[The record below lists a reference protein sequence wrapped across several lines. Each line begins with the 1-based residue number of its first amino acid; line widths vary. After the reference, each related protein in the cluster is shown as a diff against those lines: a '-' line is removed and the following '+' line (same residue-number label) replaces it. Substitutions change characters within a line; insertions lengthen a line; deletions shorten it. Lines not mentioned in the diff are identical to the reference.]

1 MSNRLVKLALF
12 AGVSVAMGSSP
23 VLAGDWD
30 GPSLSVGGGYGMTNN
45 QFGGSLTDGP
55 ASLSEKING
64 IGGTGG
70 FVTIGAGYDRSLF
83 DTVVFGA
90 FVDYDF
96 SDIDTTLSKTGGANV
111 RFNIENQLSIGGR
124 FGYLVSPATLFFTT
138 FGYAHV
144 ETSDITASGD
154 PGFSGTLGRLGTF
167 NGYFIGGGVETLL
180 SNGFSVKAEYR
191 YTSLRTEAIG
201 LPSDVD
207 SGESLTIKPQIQTA
221 RLSLNYRFGDGKTEP
236 VDESSPR
243 VTSSWT
249 GAYIGA
255 GSGYSIAKN
264 DISVSDGLG
273 GFGPFL
279 AGGTDNFGYDGGFIS
294 FTAGYDYQFRPRF
307 VIGAF
312 ADADLSNLSFSDK
325 FRASFEDTS
334 ISESVRGD
342 FKNILMVGGRLGF
355 LATPDTLLFA
365 SAGYANAGLGDTH
378 ISARVNFGE
387 ITDSL
392 GAVLFGDKRFSGV
405 FIGGG
410 AETRINDAISLKAEY
425 RYLDLGSERMTMPLD
440 NGPEI
445 NELKFDPTIQMGRVS
460 INYRFGGR
468 DEPSAPLK

>member
-1 MSNRLVKLALF
+1 MSNRLATLTLI
-12 AGVSVAMGSSP
+12 AGASVTMASGP
-23 VLAGDWD
+23 VRAGDWD

-45 QFGGSLTDGP
+45 QFGGSLTEGP
-55 ASLSEKING
+55 LSLSEKING
-64 IGGTGG
+64 IGGSGG

-83 DTVVFGA
+83 DTLVVGA

-96 SDIDTTLSKTGGANV
+96 SDIDTTLSSASDPFSGATASAGYK
-111 RFNIENQLSIGGR
+111 IENQLSIGGR

-138 FGYAHV
+138 FGYARV

-154 PGFSGTLGRLGTF
+154 PDFSGTLGRLGTF

-191 YTSLRTEAIG
+191 YTSLRTETIG

-264 DISVSDGLG
+264 DISASDGLG

-312 ADADLSNLSFSDK
+312 ADADLSNLSYANSMSFSV
-325 FRASFEDTS
+325 EDATVS
-334 ISESVRGD
+334 QSVRSD

-355 LATPDTLLFA
+355 LPTPDTLLFA
-365 SAGYANAGLGDTH
+365 SAGYANASLGDTRFSANVDAGELSDS
-378 ISARVNFGE
+378 SARFCSTASASRASSSAAAPRRESTMRSPSRPNTV
-387 ITDSL
+387 
-392 GAVLFGDKRFSGV
+392 
-405 FIGGG
+405 
-410 AETRINDAISLKAEY
+410 ISTSEVKA
-425 RYLDLGSERMTMPLD
+425 
-440 NGPEI
+440 
-445 NELKFDPTIQMGRVS
+445 
-460 INYRFGGR
+460 
-468 DEPSAPLK
+468 